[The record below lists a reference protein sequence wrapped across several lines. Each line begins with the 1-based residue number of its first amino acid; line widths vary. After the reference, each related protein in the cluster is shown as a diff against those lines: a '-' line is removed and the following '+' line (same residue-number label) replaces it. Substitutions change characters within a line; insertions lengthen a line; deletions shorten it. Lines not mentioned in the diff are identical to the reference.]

1 MKIEL
6 LTVGTELL
14 LGLTIDTNSAE
25 IARSLAAIGVEVGRR
40 TSVGDARDAIQD
52 AVAAALDR
60 TGTVLVTGGL
70 GPTSDDITKHAV
82 AELLGMPLEFQEEI
96 WTQLVERFR
105 RLGREPAVTNRS
117 QAEVP
122 RGGTVLR
129 NRWGTA
135 PGLWLES
142 TRGLV
147 IMLPGV
153 PIEMRNLLA
162 HEVLPRLAPRAG
174 ALVVRSRT
182 VRTTAIP
189 ESTLAERLG
198 DIEAAVHPLGLAYLP
213 GLEGVDLRLTS
224 WGVDLSESDVR
235 LEAGAAEVRR
245 RAGENV
251 YGEDDETLAGIVVG
265 LLRARGQ
272 TIGVA
277 ESCTG
282 GLLGGRITDVPGSSE
297 VFRGGIIAYDD
308 SVKISQLDVPE
319 TMLREHGAVSEP
331 VALAMAEG
339 VRRRLSVGVGVGI
352 TGIAGPGGGT
362 PEKPV
367 GTVCL
372 AVAGLGEGH
381 ARRMIMLGSR
391 PEIRAR
397 AVQTALFMVRQR
409 LVAIRG
415 GAKSAE

>member
-1 MKIEL
+1 MRIEL

-14 LGLTIDTNSAE
+14 LGFTIDTNGAE
-25 IARSLAAIGVEVGRR
+25 IARALATIGIEIVRR
-40 TSVGDARDAIQD
+40 TSVGDDRDAIQD
-52 AVAAALDR
+52 AVGAALDR

-70 GPTSDDITKHAV
+70 GPTRDDITKHAV
-82 AELLGMPLEFQEEI
+82 AGLLDMPLEFQEEI
-96 WTQLVERFR
+96 WEQLVERFR

-122 RGGTVLR
+122 RGSTVLR

-142 TRGLV
+142 SRGIV

-153 PIEMRNLLA
+153 PIEMRNLLQ
-162 HEVLPRLAPRAG
+162 HEVVPRLAPRG
-174 ALVVRSRT
+174 GGVVVRSST

-198 DIEAAVHPLGLAYLP
+198 DIEAFVHPLGLAYLP

-224 WGVDLSESDVR
+224 WGSDAATSDAR
-235 LEAGAAEVRR
+235 LASAAAELRR
-245 RAGENV
+245 RAGEHA
-251 YGEDDETLAGIVVG
+251 YGEGEETLAAVVLD
-265 LLRARGQ
+265 LLRAGGR

-282 GLLGGRITDVPGSSE
+282 GLLGGRLTDVPGSSD
-297 VFRGGIIAYDD
+297 VFRGGNIAYDN
-308 SVKISQLDVPE
+308 SVKVHELDVPE
-319 TMLREHGAVSEP
+319 DLLRVHGAVSEP
-331 VALAMAEG
+331 VAVAMADG
-339 VRRRLSVGVGVGI
+339 VRSRLSVDVGVGI

-372 AVAGLGEGH
+372 AVTGLGEPFF
-381 ARRMIMLGSR
+381 RRAIMLGSR

-397 AVQTALFMVRQR
+397 AVQNALFMVRQR
-409 LVAIRG
+409 LLCHSG
-415 GAKSAE
+415 TS